1 MNKVLVQYKLKRLQ
15 QVLSKMTDVD
25 FALFYVLVEKE
36 RTKREI
42 DTQIAEYKQI
52 CETIE

>member
-1 MNKVLVQYKLKRLQ
+1 MNNSIVKYKLQRLTKVLA
-15 QVLSKMTDVD
+15 KMTDVD

-42 DTQIAEYKQI
+42 NNEIAEI
-52 CETIE
+52 SHVLETID